1 MPTKTDQ
8 RPPRQED
15 GDREPGRSDGPE
27 VRSFVVA
34 SREPA
39 RNDDSAA
46 GGDVDLPDDPDI
58 NTHGSDR

>member
-8 RPPRQED
+8 RPPHQGD
-15 GDREPGRSDGPE
+15 GDREPGPGGQPE
-27 VRSFVVA
+27 VRSLVAA